1 MIGLSIRVLCP
12 PLRMEHIPTSSN
24 PALIFIPNQYQSK
37 VCVVGWIHEEVDY
50 NVEAFVLVEPK
61 DHLKRLHLRGKSFK
75 EFGFVGSTH
84 LA

>member
-1 MIGLSIRVLCP
+1 
-12 PLRMEHIPTSSN
+12 MEHIPTSSN

-37 VCVVGWIHEEVDY
+37 VCVVGWIHEEVNY
-50 NVEAFVLVEPK
+50 NVQALVLVEPK
-61 DHLKRLHLRGKSFK
+61 DHLKRLHLRKEKPFE